1 MITTGFI
8 EIDKK
13 INWLEIPA
21 LIVVGG
27 IPSGDI
33 VSFLTSLIKNL
44 SIDNNIPTTYFNFQS
59 NNNLLFNRFISNIT
73 EIPLKKF
80 LTKNFSDDELH
91 KIFSKENILKD
102 SPIVFEQN
110 FSDLNIKELKAKIIN
125 SIQQNSSRIF
135 IFDNIQTL
143 HNLLHNNDSSILID
157 QTIRELKSI
166 SKELDI
172 TIIFGSDINDANKRL
187 DKRPKLLDFY
197 SYTQIEDIADLIFLI
212 YVPKSYKIT
221 VWDNDEDG
229 METSTENQ
237 AELII
242 AKNRN
247 GATGTVRLSY
257 FMDIAKFENLN
268 GFSHYHS
275 PNGFNKIKTT
285 IDLES
290 AFGIKQNTLSMNDD
304 DDDFT
309 F

>member
-8 EIDKK
+8 EIDEK

-27 IPSGDI
+27 VSSGDV

-44 SIDNNIPTTYFNFQS
+44 SIDNKIPTTYFNFQT

-80 LTKNFSDDELH
+80 LTNNFNDDELH
-91 KIFSKENILKD
+91 KIFSKKNILKD

-110 FSDLNIKELKAKIIN
+110 FSDLNIKELKTKIIN

-157 QTIRELKSI
+157 QTIRELKAI

-172 TIIFGSDINDANKRL
+172 TIIFGTDINDTNKRL
-187 DKRPKLLDFY
+187 NKRPNLLDFY

-212 YVPKSYKIT
+212 YVPESYKIT
-221 VWDNDEDG
+221 IWDDDDEG
-229 METSTENQ
+229 QETSTENQ
-237 AELII
+237 AEIII

-247 GATGTVRLSY
+247 GTTGNVRLSY
-257 FMDIAKFENLN
+257 FKNIAKFENLN
-268 GFSHYHS
+268 EINKYHS
-275 PNGFNKIKTT
+275 PNGFSKIKTT

-290 AFGIKQNTLSMNDD
+290 AFDIKQDTLSMNDD
-304 DDDFT
+304 GDDFP